1 MNRPKQ
7 PCLTLFWPQELF
19 LCRNPLFHQ
28 HFKLNFCNVAFPG
41 EMHFKVKP
49 ILQMV
54 KTEGFIYT
62 IHTYFFQPSLY
73 RFDFTFSVIMVF
85 VWRLPTLKEAL
96 ESY

>member
-7 PCLTLFWPQELF
+7 PRLTLFWPQELF

-28 HFKLNFCNVAFPG
+28 RFKLNFCNVAFPG
-41 EMHFKVKP
+41 EKHFKVRP

-62 IHTYFFQPSLY
+62 IHTYFLQLSLN
-73 RFDFTFSVIMVF
+73 RFDLTFLVLMVLF
-85 VWRLPTLKEAL
+85 GDFPL
-96 ESY
+96 